1 MTSIS
6 RRRRNPMVN
15 MTKVIKLG
23 VVIIQIGTR
32 SLNNN
37 KKRNMIKIS
46 KIKKSQ
52 MRTKTIRPM
61 MILWR

>member
-1 MTSIS
+1 
-6 RRRRNPMVN
+6 MVN

-46 KIKKSQ
+46 KIKKSP